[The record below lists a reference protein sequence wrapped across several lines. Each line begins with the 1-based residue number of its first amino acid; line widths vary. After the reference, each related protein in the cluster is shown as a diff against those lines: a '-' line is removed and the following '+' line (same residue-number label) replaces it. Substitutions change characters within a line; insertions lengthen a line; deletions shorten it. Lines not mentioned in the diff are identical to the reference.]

1 MRSCMRGIPQAGGR
15 SGLVIGTWLTVRSPP
30 MNRHGCHEARI
41 RQGDAYV
48 NYAATVSITSSEMM
62 GWLRTAVGLALIA
75 APGAPMRLAGQ
86 QKPAGADLLLMR
98 TIGIRDLV
106 LGLGTVAAARS
117 DDMTDLRRWT
127 ATALASDSLD
137 VAASLASFRSIG
149 KRDSWGAAI
158 LALTF
163 VCGDLQARRH
173 TPAPQGET
181 EAKAG

>member
-1 MRSCMRGIPQAGGR
+1 
-15 SGLVIGTWLTVRSPP
+15 
-30 MNRHGCHEARI
+30 
-41 RQGDAYV
+41 
-48 NYAATVSITSSEMM
+48 
-62 GWLRTAVGLALIA
+62 
-75 APGAPMRLAGQ
+75 MRLAGQ
-86 QKPAGADLLLMR
+86 QEPAGADLLLMR

-137 VAASLASFRSIG
+137 VAVSLASFRSIG
-149 KRDSWGAAI
+149 KRDSWSAAI

-173 TPAPQGET
+173 IPAAPERG
-181 EAKAG
+181 